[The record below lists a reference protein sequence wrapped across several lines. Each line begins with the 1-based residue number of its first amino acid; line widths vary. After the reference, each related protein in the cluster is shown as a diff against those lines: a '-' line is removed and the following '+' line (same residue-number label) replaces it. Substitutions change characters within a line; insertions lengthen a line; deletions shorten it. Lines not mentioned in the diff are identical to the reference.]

1 MKPYTEDDV
10 LAALEAITAG
20 ASEREASSHWGVPR
34 STLYNRRQ
42 GTQGQFEA
50 ANWQM
55 RLSSTQETQLT
66 KFSLNQAT
74 LGLPLTHF
82 EMRAFAA
89 RIAASQQHPPP
100 LGKK

>member
-34 STLYNRRQ
+34 SILYNRRQ
-42 GTQGQFEA
+42 GAQGHFKA

-66 KFSLNQAT
+66 KFSLN
-74 LGLPLTHF
+74 
-82 EMRAFAA
+82 
-89 RIAASQQHPPP
+89 
-100 LGKK
+100 